1 MLSDLQLVYMGPRNS
16 TKLLKINTTKF
27 QVEREPVYNFNFYHI
42 NDIIINIHVNIEY
55 DSDSHTYK
63 LLTMILI
70 LFIQLPTWYM
80 AVGPNKRLVNH

>member
-1 MLSDLQLVYMGPRNS
+1 MSILNMIL
-16 TKLLKINTTKF
+16 
-27 QVEREPVYNFNFYHI
+27 
-42 NDIIINIHVNIEY
+42 

-80 AVGPNKRLVNH
+80 AVGPNKRLVDH